1 MVIIYWL
8 ISYRLFP
15 GKNWNSYAMIISQKA
30 VWLVEGRLQISRDYE
45 KDGQKRRAADVVAQ
59 NIEFLDYKQPASN
72 TAASSNE
79 SPMNALVRKFSQRK
93 KSLFKESPETT
104 ECKKNRKTHAAG
116 ASFRQ
121 RLNLLPH

>member
-1 MVIIYWL
+1 
-8 ISYRLFP
+8 
-15 GKNWNSYAMIISQKA
+15 MIISQKA
-30 VWLVEGRLQISRDYE
+30 VWFWLKVACKLGRDYE

-93 KSLFKESPETT
+93 KSSFKESPETT
-104 ECKKNRKTHAAG
+104 ECKKTEKLM
-116 ASFRQ
+116 RQ
-121 RLNLLPH
+121 ERSK